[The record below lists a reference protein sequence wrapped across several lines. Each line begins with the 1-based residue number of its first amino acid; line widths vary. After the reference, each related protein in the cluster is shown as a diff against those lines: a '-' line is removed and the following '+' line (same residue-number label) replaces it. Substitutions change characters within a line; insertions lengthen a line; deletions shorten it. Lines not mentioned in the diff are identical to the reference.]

1 MENHIFRSFVDAI
14 AALANVP
21 RPVGQRDHARLE
33 LDGVIFTLMEGSG
46 LDAGTVAYL
55 CDFGALPDT
64 PDRAEILQCLLEC
77 NLLMFGVDTPAFA
90 VNSETDHV
98 MLTGRARLA
107 GIDARKLLAAFV
119 HFSAQ
124 ARRWQKTYFLDGRR
138 KVRSK
143 TQHRLLAA
151 SEN

>member
-1 MENHIFRSFVDAI
+1 MDNHIFRSFVDAI
-14 AALANVP
+14 ATLANIP

-33 LDGVIFTLMEGSG
+33 LDGIVFTLMEGSG

-64 PDRAEILQCLLEC
+64 ADRAEILQRLLEC
-77 NLLMFGVDTPAFA
+77 NLLMFGVGTPAFA
-90 VNSETDHV
+90 VNAETDHV

-107 GIDARKLLAAFV
+107 GIDARKLLVAFV

-124 ARRWQKTYFLDGRR
+124 ARRWRKTYFLDGRR
-138 KVRSK
+138 KLRSK
-143 TQHRLLAA
+143 TQRLLAA
-151 SEN
+151 SED